1 MQSAVP
7 HVIKA
12 ADCKKQKNVRIEKY
26 MKKWIDETPFEK
38 GLNRL
43 GSHAKKSLVIKFNTA
58 YYAAKN
64 EKPFSDF
71 PNLLELQ
78 EKMEWETL
86 GRLSYWHE
94 MCWISK

>member
-43 GSHAKKSLVIKFNTA
+43 GSHAKKSLVIEFNTA

-78 EKMEWETL
+78 EKNGVRDIGEVILLTRNVL
-86 GRLSYWHE
+86 N
-94 MCWISK
+94 K